1 MKCCLF
7 LCTCSFCLG
16 LGLGMWTLH
25 VSPGAVSSAC
35 KREQTLSLFGVQ
47 QSYWNSH
54 VWNRKEALFLS
65 SVSRWLRHSIVFT
78 SDLKYFVLLS
88 SVSCI
93 GTFFVSVVSGST
105 RLSSSLLRLV
115 GAASGAGRSML
126 LADHYRGGNHEICRI
141 TDDSDNENLW
151 LL

>member
-1 MKCCLF
+1 M
-7 LCTCSFCLG
+7 
-16 LGLGMWTLH
+16 
-25 VSPGAVSSAC
+25 
-35 KREQTLSLFGVQ
+35 
-47 QSYWNSH
+47 
-54 VWNRKEALFLS
+54 
-65 SVSRWLRHSIVFT
+65 FT

-88 SVSCI
+88 SVGCI